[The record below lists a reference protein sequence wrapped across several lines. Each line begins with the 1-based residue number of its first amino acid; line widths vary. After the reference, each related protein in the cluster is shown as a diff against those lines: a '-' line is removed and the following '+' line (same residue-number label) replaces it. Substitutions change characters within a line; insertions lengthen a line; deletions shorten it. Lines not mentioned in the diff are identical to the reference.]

1 MNELKVIKIK
11 VKDESNNLTKV
22 IIAKINFG

>member
-22 IIAKINFG
+22 IISKINFG

>member
-22 IIAKINFG
+22 ITSKINFG